1 MAIWKRTRRAA
12 LYVFLTVLGIFFCT
26 PVLFLLTGSVTSR
39 YELGQYLAPLSD
51 AAKGFVYWKWMPDYP
66 AFSHYENVLLFTPQ
80 FYVVFWNSVKITAF
94 ILAGQ
99 LLVAVPAAWA
109 FAIYPF
115 PRRRLLFTVYLA
127 LMLMPFQVTMLSS
140 YLVLNGLHLMNTH
153 GAVILP
159 AVFSA
164 FPVFLIYRS
173 FCGIPKELL
182 EAASGRSGRV
192 ADILAYGNT
201 ACFRR
206 DPVVGGIGIPGV
218 LESDRTA
225 VGISERPVS
234 LAPFPVF
241 AGDQPGSGGIRVC
254 RVCHHIDPGS
264 VCISSGK
271 RLSGTRNCRV
281 RTEGVKRWSFGRNK
295 RKYWRHSA
303 GFSR

>member
-115 PRRRLLFTVYLA
+115 PRRRLLFTVYLV

-182 EAASGRSGRV
+182 EAARV
-192 ADILAYGNT
+192 DGAGEWQI
-201 ACFRR
+201 FWRM
-206 DPVVGGIGIPGV
+206 GIP
-218 LESDRTA
+218 
-225 VGISERPVS
+225 
-234 LAPFPVF
+234 LA
-241 AGDQPGSGGIRVC
+241 SGGILSSAVLGFLEC
-254 RVCHHIDPGS
+254 WNLIEQPLAFLKDQFLWPLSLYLPEISLDQAGYAFVAS
-264 VCISSGK
+264 VIT
-271 RLSGTRNCRV
+271 LIPALFV
-281 RTEGVKRWSFGRNK
+281 FLLGRDYLE
-295 RKYWRHSA
+295 RGIAASA
-303 GFSR
+303 LKE

>member
-26 PVLFLLTGSVTSR
+26 PVLFLLTGSVSSR

-115 PRRRLLFTVYLA
+115 PRRRLLFTVYLV

-182 EAASGRSGRV
+182 EAARV
-192 ADILAYGNT
+192 DGAGEWQI
-201 ACFRR
+201 FWRM
-206 DPVVGGIGIPGV
+206 GIP
-218 LESDRTA
+218 
-225 VGISERPVS
+225 
-234 LAPFPVF
+234 LA
-241 AGDQPGSGGIRVC
+241 SGGILSSAVLGFLEC
-254 RVCHHIDPGS
+254 WNLIEQPLAFLKDQSLWPLSLYLPEISLDQAGYAFVAS
-264 VCISSGK
+264 VIT
-271 RLSGTRNCRV
+271 LIPALFV
-281 RTEGVKRWSFGRNK
+281 FLLGRDYLE
-295 RKYWRHSA
+295 RGIAASA
-303 GFSR
+303 LKE

>member
-80 FYVVFWNSVKITAF
+80 FYAVFWNSVKITAF

-159 AVFSA
+159 AVFST

-182 EAASGRSGRV
+182 EAARV
-192 ADILAYGNT
+192 DGAGEWQI
-201 ACFRR
+201 FWRM
-206 DPVVGGIGIPGV
+206 GIP
-218 LESDRTA
+218 
-225 VGISERPVS
+225 
-234 LAPFPVF
+234 LA
-241 AGDQPGSGGIRVC
+241 SGGILSSAVLGFLEC
-254 RVCHHIDPGS
+254 WNLIEQPLAFLKDQSLWPLSLYLPEISLDQAGYAFVAS
-264 VCISSGK
+264 VIT
-271 RLSGTRNCRV
+271 LIPALFV
-281 RTEGVKRWSFGRNK
+281 FLLGRDYLE
-295 RKYWRHSA
+295 RGIAASA
-303 GFSR
+303 LKE

>member
-39 YELGQYLAPLSD
+39 YELGQYLTPLSD

-182 EAASGRSGRV
+182 EAARV
-192 ADILAYGNT
+192 DGAGEWQI
-201 ACFRR
+201 FWRM
-206 DPVVGGIGIPGV
+206 GIP
-218 LESDRTA
+218 
-225 VGISERPVS
+225 
-234 LAPFPVF
+234 LA
-241 AGDQPGSGGIRVC
+241 SGGILSSAVLGFLEC
-254 RVCHHIDPGS
+254 WNLIEQPLAFLKDQSLWPLSLYLPEISLDQAGYAFVAS
-264 VCISSGK
+264 VIT
-271 RLSGTRNCRV
+271 LIPALFV
-281 RTEGVKRWSFGRNK
+281 FLLGRDYLE
-295 RKYWRHSA
+295 RGIAASA
-303 GFSR
+303 LKE

>member
-173 FCGIPKELL
+173 FYGIPKELL
-182 EAASGRSGRV
+182 EAARV
-192 ADILAYGNT
+192 DGAGEWQI
-201 ACFRR
+201 FWRM
-206 DPVVGGIGIPGV
+206 GIP
-218 LESDRTA
+218 
-225 VGISERPVS
+225 
-234 LAPFPVF
+234 LA
-241 AGDQPGSGGIRVC
+241 SGGILSSAVLGFLEC
-254 RVCHHIDPGS
+254 WNLIEQPLAFLKDQSLWPLSLYLPEISLDQAGYAFVAS
-264 VCISSGK
+264 VIT
-271 RLSGTRNCRV
+271 LIPALFV
-281 RTEGVKRWSFGRNK
+281 FLLGRDYLE
-295 RKYWRHSA
+295 RGIAASA
-303 GFSR
+303 LKE

>member
-109 FAIYPF
+109 FATYPF
-115 PRRRLLFTVYLA
+115 PRRRLLFTVYLV
-127 LMLMPFQVTMLSS
+127 LMLMPFQVTMLSC

-182 EAASGRSGRV
+182 EAARV
-192 ADILAYGNT
+192 DGAGEWQI
-201 ACFRR
+201 FWRM
-206 DPVVGGIGIPGV
+206 GIP
-218 LESDRTA
+218 
-225 VGISERPVS
+225 
-234 LAPFPVF
+234 LA
-241 AGDQPGSGGIRVC
+241 SGGILSSAVLGFLEC
-254 RVCHHIDPGS
+254 WNLIEQPLAFLKDQSLWPLS
-264 VCISSGK
+264 LYLPEISLDQAGYAFVASAIT
-271 RLSGTRNCRV
+271 LIPALFV
-281 RTEGVKRWSFGRNK
+281 FLLGRDYLE
-295 RKYWRHSA
+295 RGITASA
-303 GFSR
+303 LKE

>member
-99 LLVAVPAAWA
+99 LLVAVPAEWA

-182 EAASGRSGRV
+182 EAARV
-192 ADILAYGNT
+192 DGAGEWQI
-201 ACFRR
+201 FWRM
-206 DPVVGGIGIPGV
+206 GIP
-218 LESDRTA
+218 
-225 VGISERPVS
+225 
-234 LAPFPVF
+234 LA
-241 AGDQPGSGGIRVC
+241 SGGLLSSAVLGFLECWNMIEQPLAFLKDQSLWPLSLYLPEISLDQAGYAFVA
-254 RVCHHIDPGS
+254 S
-264 VCISSGK
+264 VIT
-271 RLSGTRNCRV
+271 LIPALFV
-281 RTEGVKRWSFGRNK
+281 FLLGRDYLE
-295 RKYWRHSA
+295 RGIAASA
-303 GFSR
+303 LKE

>member
-115 PRRRLLFTVYLA
+115 PRRRQLFTVYLV

-182 EAASGRSGRV
+182 EAARV
-192 ADILAYGNT
+192 DGAGEWQI
-201 ACFRR
+201 FWRM
-206 DPVVGGIGIPGV
+206 GIP
-218 LESDRTA
+218 
-225 VGISERPVS
+225 
-234 LAPFPVF
+234 LA
-241 AGDQPGSGGIRVC
+241 SGGILSSAVLGFLEC
-254 RVCHHIDPGS
+254 WNLIEQPLAFLKDQSLWPLSLYLPEISLDQAGYAFVAS
-264 VCISSGK
+264 VIT
-271 RLSGTRNCRV
+271 LIPALFV
-281 RTEGVKRWSFGRNK
+281 FLLGRDYLE
-295 RKYWRHSA
+295 RGIAASA
-303 GFSR
+303 LKE

>member
-1 MAIWKRTRRAA
+1 MAIWKRMRRAA

-127 LMLMPFQVTMLSS
+127 LMLIPFQVTIMSS

-182 EAASGRSGRV
+182 EAARV
-192 ADILAYGNT
+192 DGAGEWQI
-201 ACFRR
+201 FWRM
-206 DPVVGGIGIPGV
+206 GIP
-218 LESDRTA
+218 
-225 VGISERPVS
+225 
-234 LAPFPVF
+234 LA
-241 AGDQPGSGGIRVC
+241 SGGILSSAVLGFLEC
-254 RVCHHIDPGS
+254 WNLIEQPLAFLKDQSLWPLSLYLPEISLDQAGYAFVAS
-264 VCISSGK
+264 VIT
-271 RLSGTRNCRV
+271 LIPALFV
-281 RTEGVKRWSFGRNK
+281 FLLGRDYLE
-295 RKYWRHSA
+295 RGIAASA
-303 GFSR
+303 LKE

>member
-51 AAKGFVYWKWMPDYP
+51 AAKGYVYWKWMPDYP

-115 PRRRLLFTVYLA
+115 PRWRLLFTVYLV

-173 FCGIPKELL
+173 FCRIPKELL
-182 EAASGRSGRV
+182 EAARV
-192 ADILAYGNT
+192 DGAGEWQI
-201 ACFRR
+201 FWRM
-206 DPVVGGIGIPGV
+206 GIP
-218 LESDRTA
+218 
-225 VGISERPVS
+225 
-234 LAPFPVF
+234 LA
-241 AGDQPGSGGIRVC
+241 SGGILSSAVLGFLEC
-254 RVCHHIDPGS
+254 WNLIEQPLAFLKDQSLWPLSLYLPEISLDQAGYAFVAS
-264 VCISSGK
+264 VIT
-271 RLSGTRNCRV
+271 LIPALFV
-281 RTEGVKRWSFGRNK
+281 FLLGRDYLE
-295 RKYWRHSA
+295 RGIAASA
-303 GFSR
+303 LKE

>member
-182 EAASGRSGRV
+182 EAARV
-192 ADILAYGNT
+192 DGAGEWQI
-201 ACFRR
+201 FWRM
-206 DPVVGGIGIPGV
+206 GIP
-218 LESDRTA
+218 
-225 VGISERPVS
+225 
-234 LAPFPVF
+234 LA
-241 AGDQPGSGGIRVC
+241 SGGLLSSAVLGFLECWNMIEQPLAFLKDQSLWPLSLYLPEISLDQAGYAFVA
-254 RVCHHIDPGS
+254 S
-264 VCISSGK
+264 VIT
-271 RLSGTRNCRV
+271 LIPALFV
-281 RTEGVKRWSFGRNK
+281 FLLGRDYLE
-295 RKYWRHSA
+295 RGIAASA
-303 GFSR
+303 LKE

>member
-51 AAKGFVYWKWMPDYP
+51 AAKRFVYWKWMPDYP
-66 AFSHYENVLLFTPQ
+66 VFSHYENVLLFTPQ

-115 PRRRLLFTVYLA
+115 PRRRLLFTVYLV

-182 EAASGRSGRV
+182 EAARV
-192 ADILAYGNT
+192 DGAGEWQI
-201 ACFRR
+201 FWRM
-206 DPVVGGIGIPGV
+206 GIP
-218 LESDRTA
+218 
-225 VGISERPVS
+225 
-234 LAPFPVF
+234 LA
-241 AGDQPGSGGIRVC
+241 SGGILSSAVLGFLEC
-254 RVCHHIDPGS
+254 WNLIEQPLAFLKDQSLWPLSLYLPEISLDQAGYAFVAS
-264 VCISSGK
+264 VIT
-271 RLSGTRNCRV
+271 LIPALFV
-281 RTEGVKRWSFGRNK
+281 FLLGRDYLE
-295 RKYWRHSA
+295 RGIAASA
-303 GFSR
+303 LKE

>member
-66 AFSHYENVLLFTPQ
+66 VFSHYENVLLFTPQ

-115 PRRRLLFTVYLA
+115 PRRRLLFTVYLV

-182 EAASGRSGRV
+182 EAARV
-192 ADILAYGNT
+192 DGAGEWQI
-201 ACFRR
+201 FWHM
-206 DPVVGGIGIPGV
+206 GIP
-218 LESDRTA
+218 
-225 VGISERPVS
+225 
-234 LAPFPVF
+234 LA
-241 AGDQPGSGGIRVC
+241 SGGILSSAVLGFLEC
-254 RVCHHIDPGS
+254 WNLIEQPLAFLKDQSLWPLSLYLPEISLDQAGYAFVAS
-264 VCISSGK
+264 VIT
-271 RLSGTRNCRV
+271 LIPALFV
-281 RTEGVKRWSFGRNK
+281 FLLGRDYLE
-295 RKYWRHSA
+295 RGIAASA
-303 GFSR
+303 LKE

>member
-115 PRRRLLFTVYLA
+115 PRRRLLFTVYLV

-182 EAASGRSGRV
+182 EAARV
-192 ADILAYGNT
+192 DGATKWQSFRFVTLPLLKDTIVLTTLLRTIWEFNSVDLIFSLTNGGPVGKTTTLSVLIANQALTTNNYGYGSAISVVSFFILAIV
-201 ACFRR
+201 A
-206 DPVVGGIGIPGV
+206 VVYMKASGFGKG
-218 LESDRTA
+218 SD
-225 VGISERPVS
+225 S
-234 LAPFPVF
+234 
-241 AGDQPGSGGIRVC
+241 
-254 RVCHHIDPGS
+254 
-264 VCISSGK
+264 
-271 RLSGTRNCRV
+271 
-281 RTEGVKRWSFGRNK
+281 
-295 RKYWRHSA
+295 
-303 GFSR
+303 

>member
-80 FYVVFWNSVKITAF
+80 FYAVFWNSVKITAF

-115 PRRRLLFTVYLA
+115 PRRRLLFTVYLV

-182 EAASGRSGRV
+182 EAARV
-192 ADILAYGNT
+192 DGAGEWQI
-201 ACFRR
+201 FWRM
-206 DPVVGGIGIPGV
+206 GIP
-218 LESDRTA
+218 
-225 VGISERPVS
+225 
-234 LAPFPVF
+234 LA
-241 AGDQPGSGGIRVC
+241 SGGILSSAVLGFLEC
-254 RVCHHIDPGS
+254 WNLIEQPLAFLKDQSLWPLSLYLPEISLDQAGYAFVAS
-264 VCISSGK
+264 VIT
-271 RLSGTRNCRV
+271 LIPALFV
-281 RTEGVKRWSFGRNK
+281 FLLGRDYLE
-295 RKYWRHSA
+295 RGIAASA
-303 GFSR
+303 LKE

>member
-109 FAIYPF
+109 FVIYPF

-182 EAASGRSGRV
+182 EAARV
-192 ADILAYGNT
+192 DGAGEWQI
-201 ACFRR
+201 FWRM
-206 DPVVGGIGIPGV
+206 GIP
-218 LESDRTA
+218 
-225 VGISERPVS
+225 
-234 LAPFPVF
+234 LA
-241 AGDQPGSGGIRVC
+241 SGGILSSAVLGFLEC
-254 RVCHHIDPGS
+254 WNLIEQPLAFLKDQSLWPLSLYLPEISLDQAGYAFVAS
-264 VCISSGK
+264 VIT
-271 RLSGTRNCRV
+271 LIPALFV
-281 RTEGVKRWSFGRNK
+281 FLLGRDYLE
-295 RKYWRHSA
+295 RGIAASA
-303 GFSR
+303 LKE

>member
-115 PRRRLLFTVYLA
+115 PRRRLLFTVYLV

-182 EAASGRSGRV
+182 EAARV
-192 ADILAYGNT
+192 DGAGEWQI
-201 ACFRR
+201 FWRM
-206 DPVVGGIGIPGV
+206 GIP
-218 LESDRTA
+218 
-225 VGISERPVS
+225 
-234 LAPFPVF
+234 LA
-241 AGDQPGSGGIRVC
+241 SGGILSSAVLGFLEC
-254 RVCHHIDPGS
+254 WNLIEQPLAFLKDQSLWPLSLYLPEISLDQAGYAFVAS
-264 VCISSGK
+264 VITLITALFVFLLG
-271 RLSGTRNCRV
+271 RDYLV
-281 RTEGVKRWSFGRNK
+281 RGIAA
-295 RKYWRHSA
+295 SA
-303 GFSR
+303 LKE

>member
-115 PRRRLLFTVYLA
+115 PRRRLLFTVYLV

-182 EAASGRSGRV
+182 EAARV
-192 ADILAYGNT
+192 DGAGEWQI
-201 ACFRR
+201 FWHM
-206 DPVVGGIGIPGV
+206 GIP
-218 LESDRTA
+218 
-225 VGISERPVS
+225 
-234 LAPFPVF
+234 LA
-241 AGDQPGSGGIRVC
+241 SGGILSSAVLGFLEC
-254 RVCHHIDPGS
+254 WNLIEQPLAFLKDQSLWPLSLYLPEISLDQAGYAFVAS
-264 VCISSGK
+264 VIT
-271 RLSGTRNCRV
+271 LIPALFV
-281 RTEGVKRWSFGRNK
+281 FLLGRDYLE
-295 RKYWRHSA
+295 RGIAASA
-303 GFSR
+303 LKE

>member
-1 MAIWKRTRRAA
+1 MAIWKRMRRAA

-115 PRRRLLFTVYLA
+115 PRRRLLFTVYLV

-182 EAASGRSGRV
+182 EAARV
-192 ADILAYGNT
+192 DGAGEWQI
-201 ACFRR
+201 FWRM
-206 DPVVGGIGIPGV
+206 GIP
-218 LESDRTA
+218 
-225 VGISERPVS
+225 
-234 LAPFPVF
+234 LA
-241 AGDQPGSGGIRVC
+241 SGGILSSAVLGFLEC
-254 RVCHHIDPGS
+254 WNLIEQPLAFLKDQSLWPLSLYLPEISLDQAGYAFVAS
-264 VCISSGK
+264 VIT
-271 RLSGTRNCRV
+271 LIPALFV
-281 RTEGVKRWSFGRNK
+281 FLLGRDYLE
-295 RKYWRHSA
+295 RGIAASA
-303 GFSR
+303 LKE

>member
-1 MAIWKRTRRAA
+1 MVIWKRTRRAA

-115 PRRRLLFTVYLA
+115 PRRRLLFTVYLV

-182 EAASGRSGRV
+182 EAARV
-192 ADILAYGNT
+192 DGAGEWQI
-201 ACFRR
+201 FWRM
-206 DPVVGGIGIPGV
+206 GIP
-218 LESDRTA
+218 
-225 VGISERPVS
+225 
-234 LAPFPVF
+234 LA
-241 AGDQPGSGGIRVC
+241 SGGILSSAVLGFLEC
-254 RVCHHIDPGS
+254 WNLIEQPLAFLKDQSLWPLSLYLPEISLDQAGYAFVAS
-264 VCISSGK
+264 VIT
-271 RLSGTRNCRV
+271 LIPALFV
-281 RTEGVKRWSFGRNK
+281 FLLGRDYLE
-295 RKYWRHSA
+295 RGIAASA
-303 GFSR
+303 LKE

>member
-115 PRRRLLFTVYLA
+115 PRRRLLFTVYLV

-182 EAASGRSGRV
+182 EAARV
-192 ADILAYGNT
+192 DGAGEWQI
-201 ACFRR
+201 FWHM
-206 DPVVGGIGIPGV
+206 GIP
-218 LESDRTA
+218 
-225 VGISERPVS
+225 
-234 LAPFPVF
+234 LA
-241 AGDQPGSGGIRVC
+241 SGGILSSAVLGFLEC
-254 RVCHHIDPGS
+254 WNLIEQPLAFLKDQSLWPLSLYLPEISLDQAGYAFVAS
-264 VCISSGK
+264 VITLIPALFVFFLGGDYLE
-271 RLSGTRNCRV
+271 RGIAA
-281 RTEGVKRWSFGRNK
+281 
-295 RKYWRHSA
+295 SA
-303 GFSR
+303 LKE

>member
-153 GAVILP
+153 GAVILL

-182 EAASGRSGRV
+182 EAARV
-192 ADILAYGNT
+192 DGAGEWQI
-201 ACFRR
+201 FWRM
-206 DPVVGGIGIPGV
+206 GIP
-218 LESDRTA
+218 
-225 VGISERPVS
+225 
-234 LAPFPVF
+234 LA
-241 AGDQPGSGGIRVC
+241 SGGILSSAVLGFLEC
-254 RVCHHIDPGS
+254 WNLIEQPLAFLKDQSLWPLSLYLPEISLDQVGYAFVAS
-264 VCISSGK
+264 VIT
-271 RLSGTRNCRV
+271 LIPALFV
-281 RTEGVKRWSFGRNK
+281 FLLGRDYLE
-295 RKYWRHSA
+295 RGIAASA
-303 GFSR
+303 LKE

>member
-26 PVLFLLTGSVTSR
+26 PVLFLLTGSVSSR

-80 FYVVFWNSVKITAF
+80 FYAVFWNSVKITAF

-182 EAASGRSGRV
+182 EAARV
-192 ADILAYGNT
+192 DGAGEWQI
-201 ACFRR
+201 FWRM
-206 DPVVGGIGIPGV
+206 GIP
-218 LESDRTA
+218 
-225 VGISERPVS
+225 
-234 LAPFPVF
+234 LA
-241 AGDQPGSGGIRVC
+241 SGGILSSAVLGFLEC
-254 RVCHHIDPGS
+254 WNLIEQPLAFLKDQSLWPLSLYLPEISLDQAGYAFVAS
-264 VCISSGK
+264 VIT
-271 RLSGTRNCRV
+271 LIPALFV
-281 RTEGVKRWSFGRNK
+281 FLLGRDYLE
-295 RKYWRHSA
+295 RGIAASA
-303 GFSR
+303 LKE

>member
-182 EAASGRSGRV
+182 EAARV
-192 ADILAYGNT
+192 DGAGEWQI
-201 ACFRR
+201 FWRM
-206 DPVVGGIGIPGV
+206 GIP
-218 LESDRTA
+218 
-225 VGISERPVS
+225 
-234 LAPFPVF
+234 LA
-241 AGDQPGSGGIRVC
+241 SGGIRSSAVLGFLEC
-254 RVCHHIDPGS
+254 WNLIEQPLAFLKDQSLWPLSLYLPEISLDQAGYAFVAS
-264 VCISSGK
+264 VIT
-271 RLSGTRNCRV
+271 LIPALFV
-281 RTEGVKRWSFGRNK
+281 FLLGRDYLE
-295 RKYWRHSA
+295 RGIAASA
-303 GFSR
+303 LKE

>member
-115 PRRRLLFTVYLA
+115 PRRRLLFTVYLV

-182 EAASGRSGRV
+182 EAARV
-192 ADILAYGNT
+192 DGAGEWQIFWRMGMPLA
-201 ACFRR
+201 
-206 DPVVGGIGIPGV
+206 
-218 LESDRTA
+218 
-225 VGISERPVS
+225 
-234 LAPFPVF
+234 
-241 AGDQPGSGGIRVC
+241 SGGILSSAVLGFLEC
-254 RVCHHIDPGS
+254 WNLIEQPLAFLKDQSLWPLSLYLPEISLDQAGYAFVAS
-264 VCISSGK
+264 VIT
-271 RLSGTRNCRV
+271 LIPALFV
-281 RTEGVKRWSFGRNK
+281 FLLGRDYLE
-295 RKYWRHSA
+295 RGIAASA
-303 GFSR
+303 LKE

>member
-182 EAASGRSGRV
+182 VAARV
-192 ADILAYGNT
+192 DGAGEWQI
-201 ACFRR
+201 FWRM
-206 DPVVGGIGIPGV
+206 GIP
-218 LESDRTA
+218 
-225 VGISERPVS
+225 
-234 LAPFPVF
+234 LA
-241 AGDQPGSGGIRVC
+241 SGGILSSAVLGFLEC
-254 RVCHHIDPGS
+254 WNLIEQPLAFLKDQSLWPLSLYLPEISLDQAGYAFVAS
-264 VCISSGK
+264 VIT
-271 RLSGTRNCRV
+271 LIPALFV
-281 RTEGVKRWSFGRNK
+281 FLLGRDYLE
-295 RKYWRHSA
+295 RGIAASA
-303 GFSR
+303 LKE

>member
-12 LYVFLTVLGIFFCT
+12 LYAFLTVLGIFFCT

-115 PRRRLLFTVYLA
+115 PRRRLLFTVYLV

-182 EAASGRSGRV
+182 EAARV
-192 ADILAYGNT
+192 DGAGEWQI
-201 ACFRR
+201 FWRM
-206 DPVVGGIGIPGV
+206 GIP
-218 LESDRTA
+218 
-225 VGISERPVS
+225 
-234 LAPFPVF
+234 LA
-241 AGDQPGSGGIRVC
+241 SGGILSSAVLGFLEC
-254 RVCHHIDPGS
+254 WNLIEQPLAFLKDQSLWPLSLYLPEISLDQAGYAFVAS
-264 VCISSGK
+264 VIT
-271 RLSGTRNCRV
+271 LIPALFV
-281 RTEGVKRWSFGRNK
+281 FLLGRDYLE
-295 RKYWRHSA
+295 RGIAASA
-303 GFSR
+303 LKE

>member
-159 AVFSA
+159 AVFST

-182 EAASGRSGRV
+182 EAARV
-192 ADILAYGNT
+192 DGAGEWQI
-201 ACFRR
+201 FWRM
-206 DPVVGGIGIPGV
+206 GIP
-218 LESDRTA
+218 
-225 VGISERPVS
+225 
-234 LAPFPVF
+234 LA
-241 AGDQPGSGGIRVC
+241 SGGILSSAVLGFLEC
-254 RVCHHIDPGS
+254 WNLIEQPLAFLKDQSLWPLSLYLPEISLDQAGYAFVAS
-264 VCISSGK
+264 VIT
-271 RLSGTRNCRV
+271 LIPALFV
-281 RTEGVKRWSFGRNK
+281 FLLGRDYLE
-295 RKYWRHSA
+295 RGIAASA
-303 GFSR
+303 LKE

>member
-80 FYVVFWNSVKITAF
+80 FYAVFWNSVKITAF

-182 EAASGRSGRV
+182 EAARV
-192 ADILAYGNT
+192 DGAGEWQI
-201 ACFRR
+201 FWRM
-206 DPVVGGIGIPGV
+206 GIP
-218 LESDRTA
+218 
-225 VGISERPVS
+225 
-234 LAPFPVF
+234 LA
-241 AGDQPGSGGIRVC
+241 SGGILSSAVLGFLEC
-254 RVCHHIDPGS
+254 WNLIEQPLAFLKDQSLWPLSLYLPEISLDQAGYAFVAS
-264 VCISSGK
+264 VIT
-271 RLSGTRNCRV
+271 LIPALFV
-281 RTEGVKRWSFGRNK
+281 FLLGRDYLE
-295 RKYWRHSA
+295 RGIAASA
-303 GFSR
+303 LKE

>member
-182 EAASGRSGRV
+182 EAARV
-192 ADILAYGNT
+192 DGAGEWQI
-201 ACFRR
+201 FWRM
-206 DPVVGGIGIPGV
+206 GIP
-218 LESDRTA
+218 
-225 VGISERPVS
+225 
-234 LAPFPVF
+234 LA
-241 AGDQPGSGGIRVC
+241 SGGILSSAVLGFLEC
-254 RVCHHIDPGS
+254 WNLIEQPLAFLKDQSLWPLS
-264 VCISSGK
+264 LYLPEISLDQAGYAFVASAIT
-271 RLSGTRNCRV
+271 LIPALFV
-281 RTEGVKRWSFGRNK
+281 FLLGRDYLE
-295 RKYWRHSA
+295 RGIAASA
-303 GFSR
+303 LKE